1 MSIKDDLKWF
11 FKQNSWELNKLKGG
25 EVFYYIEDNFKPSLP
40 TTIAWYIESQNL
52 QGINNEY
59 DKGWY
64 DCLQMV
70 AEYFSEN

>member
-1 MSIKDDLKWF
+1 MGIKDDLKWF
-11 FKQNSWELNKLKGG
+11 FKQNSWELNKLKGD

-40 TTIAWYIESQNL
+40 TMIAWHIESQEL
-52 QGINNEY
+52 QGVDNEY

-70 AEYFSEN
+70 AKYYDGT